1 MSKQERL
8 KELAQ
13 AYKEA
18 EEKFTYLKDELGFL
32 KAHILAEL
40 PEEPDEHI
48 INIGDGHYMTVR
60 IPEKWSWDKRVLKAI
75 YQNVAT
81 PDCVNTSFTVDRKK
95 YEASPEEVQQE
106 LINALTIEC
115 GTATFKVS

>member
-13 AYKEA
+13 AYKET

-75 YQNVAT
+75 YQDVAT
-81 PDCVNTSFTVDRKK
+81 PDCVYTSFTVDRKK